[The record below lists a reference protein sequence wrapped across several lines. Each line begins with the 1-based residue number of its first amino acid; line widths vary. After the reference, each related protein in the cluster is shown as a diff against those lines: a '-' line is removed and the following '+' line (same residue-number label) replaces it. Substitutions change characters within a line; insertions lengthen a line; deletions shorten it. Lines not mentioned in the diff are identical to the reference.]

1 MLLMVV
7 TLALTIRLMMGTLHR
22 DNNVKF
28 IQEFVPLTGRYGTI
42 FQYLNFILSYQF
54 ITSIRKTQCCIYNG
68 KVVEGGRV
76 CESQGL
82 TINQL
87 HTATTVV
94 GDFF

>member
-28 IQEFVPLTGRYGTI
+28 TEEFVLLTGRYGTI

-54 ITSIRKTQCCIYNG
+54 ITSIRKTHSVAFITG
-68 KVVEGGRV
+68 KLLKEGGCVNVRV
-76 CESQGL
+76 
-82 TINQL
+82 
-87 HTATTVV
+87 
-94 GDFF
+94 

>member
-28 IQEFVPLTGRYGTI
+28 TEEFVLLTGRYGTI

-54 ITSIRKTQCCIYNG
+54 ITSIRKTQRCIYNG

-87 HTATTVV
+87 HTATSS
-94 GDFF
+94 